1 MSSSSIVGGR
11 AASLIRKPGTSEA
24 SQKRGGRASATRV
37 DIDLMSR
44 DGQLEATAPRGVSLG
59 SPPGSAQIELR
70 YARQRPELTG
80 HVQSLFCS
88 CGNPLAGREMPCP
101 CSAAGVTGPRVARIA
116 LHLRYCYSRPWGCS
130 WRGCPGRAS
139 CSSGSLAGLITHD
152 GALCFPIS
160 VLICPCPAHAAGN
173 TAPLRRSR
181 AELAYSAAT
190 LPGS

>member
-1 MSSSSIVGGR
+1 MDNLKPPLPGGYR
-11 AASLIRKPGTSEA
+11 LVRRQAQRKLSCGT
-24 SQKRGGRASATRV
+24 
-37 DIDLMSR
+37 
-44 DGQLEATAPRGVSLG
+44 
-59 SPPGSAQIELR
+59 PGSAR
-70 YARQRPELTG
+70 NSPGTFS
-80 HVQSLFCS
+80 HCCS
-88 CGNPLAGREMPCP
+88 CGNPLAGREMPCL